1 MKKIIAMTL
10 VCAAAFLGAAE
21 KNLAPTQWAIYGK
34 NGDNSATTL
43 TKDGVA
49 TCFIKNVKDAK
60 TGQNAFTGLVSAVKF
75 AQPLT
80 GSLTFGGESKATDV
94 KGNTPHNY
102 CVYLDITNADGT
114 KLYGQ
119 TAVFTGGTHDW
130 EKKST
135 TIKLAKPIKDANV
148 YVIFRNITGKASF
161 RNIFIYNK

>member
-1 MKKIIAMTL
+1 MKKIIALTL
-10 VCAAAFLGAAE
+10 ICAAAILGAAE
-21 KNLAPTQWAIYGK
+21 KNLAPATWAIYGK
-34 NGDNSATTL
+34 NSEISGTTL
-43 TKDGVA
+43 SKEGVA
-49 TCFIKNVKDAK
+49 SSFITKEGKSY
-60 TGQNAFTGLVSAVKF
+60 TGLVSSVKF
-75 AQPLT
+75 DKPLT

-94 KGNTPHNY
+94 KGSTTHNY

-148 YVIFRNITGKASF
+148 YVIFRNITGKAEF

>member
-1 MKKIIAMTL
+1 MKKIIALTL
-10 VCAAAFLGAAE
+10 ICAAAILGAAE
-21 KNLAPTQWAIYGK
+21 KNLAPATWAIYGK
-34 NGDNSATTL
+34 NSEISGTTL
-43 TKDGVA
+43 SKEGVA
-49 TCFIKNVKDAK
+49 SSFITKEGKSY
-60 TGQNAFTGLVSAVKF
+60 TGLVSSVKF
-75 AQPLT
+75 AKPLT

-148 YVIFRNITGKASF
+148 YVIFRNITGKAEF

>member
-1 MKKIIAMTL
+1 MKKIIALTL
-10 VCAAAFLGAAE
+10 ICAAAILGAAE
-21 KNLAPTQWAIYGK
+21 KNLAPAQWAIYGK
-34 NGDNSATTL
+34 NSEISGTTL
-43 TKDGVA
+43 SKEGVA
-49 TCFIKNVKDAK
+49 SSFIKQPGK
-60 TGQNAFTGLVSAVKF
+60 FYTGLVSAVKF

-94 KGNTPHNY
+94 KGNAPHNY
-102 CVYLDITNADGT
+102 CVYLDITYADGT

-119 TAVFTGGTHDW
+119 TAVFSTGTHDW

-148 YVIFRNITGKASF
+148 YVIFRNITGKAEF